1 MEDPSELAP
10 MVQFLDSPVPQMV
23 DTVLEFFRALDKP
36 VDEQVIAVPK
46 ISTDRVS
53 QRLVER
59 RLPQMVEQLVEV
71 PTVVSYSSL
80 LQREAEYEAHMQELD
95 RRVHAELPL
104 TPAESRAWRKWAG
117 HFPIPTRR
125 KKKRKKKKLP
135 RAPRPR
141 CRRPCVHQRQVP
153 AVRSSVVTQRQVPTV
168 HSFMLLCSFWTR
180 FLTCPLWYF
189 DRCLV

>member
-1 MEDPSELAP
+1 MRHVVEHMADVCPV
-10 MVQFLDSPVPQMV
+10 VQTLDAPVPQMV

-59 RLPQMVEQLVEV
+59 RLPQMVQPLVEV

-80 LQREAEYEAHMQELD
+80 LQREAEYEAHMQEND
-95 RRVHAELPL
+95 RRVHADLPL

-117 HFPIPTRR
+117 HFPIPTTRR
-125 KKKRKKKKLP
+125 RKKRKKKKLL
-135 RAPRPR
+135 RCARLR
-141 CRRPCVHQRQVP
+141 QGCRRPCDLQRQVP
-153 AVRSSVVTQRQVPTV
+153 AALRLLRVSSTEW
-168 HSFMLLCSFWTR
+168 WT
-180 FLTCPLWYF
+180 FL
-189 DRCLV
+189 